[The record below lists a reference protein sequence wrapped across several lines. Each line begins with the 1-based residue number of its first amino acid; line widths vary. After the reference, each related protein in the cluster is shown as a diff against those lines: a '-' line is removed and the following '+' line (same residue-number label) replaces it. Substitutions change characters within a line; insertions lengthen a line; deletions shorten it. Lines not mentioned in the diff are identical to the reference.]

1 MTRNWTIGLC
11 LTLLLTSLLIGG
23 LAFDAGAQQPT
34 APVPAAP
41 AAPSDSTARP
51 DISAPSSTPQSQP
64 PAMQQAPS
72 TNVQTDTRTEK
83 TERIVE
89 REPGTFLGVNPTIAL
104 MVGAALLVVIVFA
117 LVSMSRRKEEVRHTH
132 HTHTGI

>member
-1 MTRNWTIGLC
+1 MKRNWTIGLC
-11 LTLLLTSLLIGG
+11 LTLLVASLVIGG
-23 LAFDAGAQQPT
+23 LALDASAQQPS
-34 APVPAAP
+34 AP
-41 AAPSDSTARP
+41 APATPAVP
-51 DISAPSSTPQSQP
+51 DGSAPSSPPPP
-64 PAMQQAPS
+64 PAPQVQPAPS

-89 REPGTFLGVNPTIAL
+89 REPGTFLGINPTIAL

>member
-1 MTRNWTIGLC
+1 MTRNRTSGLC
-11 LTLLLTSLLIGG
+11 LTLLLTSLLVGG
-23 LAFDAGAQQPT
+23 LAVDASAQQPT
-34 APVPAAP
+34 APAPAAP

-51 DISAPSSTPQSQP
+51 DSSAPGSTPQSQP

-104 MVGAALLVVIVFA
+104 LVGAALLVVIVFA
-117 LVSMSRRKEEVRHTH
+117 LVSMSRRKDEVRHTH